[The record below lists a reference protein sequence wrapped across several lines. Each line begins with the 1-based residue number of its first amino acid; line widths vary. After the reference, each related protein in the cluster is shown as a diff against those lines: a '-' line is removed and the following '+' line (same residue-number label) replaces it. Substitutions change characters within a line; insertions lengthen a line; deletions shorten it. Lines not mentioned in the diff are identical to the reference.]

1 MNRFGMLT
9 AYVLSM
15 FLPWSLAGCA
25 GAGYVSPPAPAPRAL
40 AGPTLWSLS
49 ELSIETL
56 RHRRYESEIQI
67 VEPLTQP
74 CTAGEVSG
82 EYKTDALRYMG
93 AYLSEGQRVYTRIDI
108 PSSLPPAQGFPVI
121 VFAHGWVGAE
131 GAADWHFGCS
141 VESIYADMIAAWV
154 SAGYVVLAPGYRG
167 HGTVQGVQAEGI
179 EDVEAWDNGA
189 YLMPTFYAVDV
200 LNLLAGIESIEGNR
214 FDSNREP
221 LSVDLGRVFVNGH
234 SQGGD
239 VALTVLAA
247 VGEGA
252 WSGLRVAG
260 GSIWAGNIADR
271 PAQLATFDP
280 MQSAP
285 NSFLSGD
292 GTWTGSALGQDGSVN
307 PDFIFGY
314 PSDWIETPD
323 PSEWTWQKEKWNRP
337 SVRVAL
343 EAKAQDMYETING
356 RVDDLGDLSW
366 SIETYSN
373 GALHIVHD
381 PRVIASLLA
390 IGGYDAPKYLSE
402 PLNLHHSDHD
412 FYSLPEWNASL
423 CRRVN
428 EAGGQCVYYA
438 YPGNTHSFKLSDN
451 AWFSPE
457 GSVAGYDAIVAHDL
471 ARFGSARL
479 DPNQRR

>member
-1 MNRFGMLT
+1 MNRLRISVVC
-9 AYVLSM
+9 VLSM
-15 FLPWSLAGCA
+15 FLPWSVAGCA
-25 GAGYVSPPAPAPRAL
+25 GAGYVSSPASAARVL
-40 AGPTLWSLS
+40 AGPTLLSLS

-56 RHRRYESEIQI
+56 RRRQYKSKIQI
-67 VEPLTQP
+67 VEPLTRP
-74 CTAGEVSG
+74 CTPGEASG
-82 EYKTDALRYMG
+82 EHPTDALRYMG

-108 PSSLPPAQGFPVI
+108 PSGVAPAQGFPVI
-121 VFAHGWVGAE
+121 VFAHGWVGVDE
-131 GAADWHFGCS
+131 AADWHFGCS

-200 LNLLAGIESIEGNR
+200 LNLLAGIENLEGIR
-214 FDSNREP
+214 FDNDREP
-221 LSVDLGRVFVNGH
+221 LRVDAGRVFVNGH

-252 WSGLRVAG
+252 FSGLQVAG

-271 PAQLATFDP
+271 PTQLATFDP
-280 MQSAP
+280 MQSVP
-285 NSFLSGD
+285 DSFLSGD
-292 GTWTGSALGQDGSVN
+292 GSWTGTARGQDGSVN
-307 PDFIFGY
+307 PDFVFGY

-337 SVRVAL
+337 SVRDAL
-343 EAKAQDMYETING
+343 EAKAREMYETINA

-366 SIETYSN
+366 SIETYPT
-373 GALHIVHD
+373 GASHIVHD

-428 EAGGQCVYYA
+428 EAGGQCVDYT
-438 YPGNTHSFKLSDN
+438 YPGNTHSFKLSDHD
-451 AWFSPE
+451 WFSPE

-471 ARFGSARL
+471 ARFGGGRFEP
-479 DPNQRR
+479 DQGP

>member
-1 MNRFGMLT
+1 MNRLRISVVC
-9 AYVLSM
+9 VLSM
-15 FLPWSLAGCA
+15 FLPWSVAGCA
-25 GAGYVSPPAPAPRAL
+25 GAGYVSSPASAARVL
-40 AGPTLWSLS
+40 AGPTLLSLS

-56 RHRRYESEIQI
+56 RRRQYKSKIQI
-67 VEPLTQP
+67 VEPLTRP
-74 CTAGEVSG
+74 CTPGEASG
-82 EYKTDALRYMG
+82 EHPTDALRYMG

-108 PSSLPPAQGFPVI
+108 PSGVAPAQGFPVI
-121 VFAHGWVGAE
+121 VFAHGWVGVDE
-131 GAADWHFGCS
+131 AADWHFGCS

-200 LNLLAGIESIEGNR
+200 LNLLAGIENIEGNR
-214 FDSNREP
+214 FGNDREP
-221 LSVDLGRVFVNGH
+221 LRLDLVRIFVNGH

-252 WSGLRVAG
+252 FSGLQVAG

-271 PAQLATFDP
+271 PTQLATFDP
-280 MQSAP
+280 MQSVP
-285 NSFLSGD
+285 DSFLSGD
-292 GTWTGSALGQDGSVN
+292 GSWTGTARGQDGSVN
-307 PDFIFGY
+307 PDFVFGY

-337 SVRVAL
+337 SVRDAL
-343 EAKAQDMYETING
+343 EAKAREMYETINA

-366 SIETYSN
+366 SIETYPT
-373 GALHIVHD
+373 GASHIVHD

-390 IGGYDAPKYLSE
+390 IGGYDVPKYLSE

-428 EAGGQCVYYA
+428 EAGGQCVDYT
-438 YPGNTHSFKLSDN
+438 YPGNTHSFKLSDHD
-451 AWFSPE
+451 WFSPE
-457 GSVAGYDAIVAHDL
+457 GSVAGYDAIIAHDL
-471 ARFGSARL
+471 ARFGSGRFEP
-479 DPNQRR
+479 DQGP